1 MDVARSSTKVF
12 LANFG
17 GAVLTLLGITFFA
30 REIGAGALGTFFL
43 FQAALG
49 ILTIPA
55 DLGLRSATE
64 KRLSEGEDRAEF
76 LGTAVLLKAVPVL
89 AIVGLVVLFR
99 GHFDAYFDAELAV
112 LLAVGVVLDDASKLM
127 LKALQGELRVGATAV
142 LRFAKNAVWIGL
154 GAVLVVEGYGAYGLV
169 YSYLA
174 GIAVVFLWGF
184 HRRSTPFG
192 RPSAEAARSLFDYAK
207 FDFVSKLGGTF
218 YLWMD
223 VAIIGLFLSNAHVGA
238 YEVAWRLTTF
248 VVLFSSAIGTSL
260 LPQISEW
267 DARGD
272 RERIEDAIEEVLG
285 PSLLLVIPA
294 LFGSLVLAP
303 EILGFVFGVEFA
315 VAAVALVVLMGE
327 KVFHAVHVIVGRSL
341 LAVDRPDL
349 AARASVVSL
358 TVNVVL
364 NLVLVWEFGI
374 VGAAVGTLIASVV
387 NDVLHYVYLS
397 RFVAVRI
404 PFGEIGWCVG
414 ASTAMAGVLLAT
426 REVVA
431 VDSLPVLVG
440 FVALGAVVY
449 GSLVLLSRDLRFK
462 IARFLPVSIRG

>member
-1 MDVARSSTKVF
+1 MDIARASTKVF
-12 LANFG
+12 LANVA
-17 GAVLTLLGITFFA
+17 GAVITLLGITFFA
-30 REIGAGALGTFFL
+30 RELGAGALGTFFL

-49 ILTIPA
+49 ILAIPA
-55 DLGLRSATE
+55 DLGLHSATE

-76 LGTAVLLKAVPVL
+76 LGTAVVLKAVPVL
-89 AIVGLVVLFR
+89 AIVAVVVLFR
-99 GHFDAYFDAELAV
+99 GQFDAYFEADLAL
-112 LLAVGVVLDDASKLM
+112 LLAVAIVLDDASKLM
-127 LKALQGELRVGATAV
+127 LKALQGELRVGATAS
-142 LRFAKNAVWIGL
+142 LRFAKKAVWIGL
-154 GAVLVVEGYGAYGLV
+154 GAVLVVQGYGARGLV

-184 HRRSTPFG
+184 HRRSIPFG
-192 RPSAEAARSLFDYAK
+192 RPSRDAARSLFDYAK

-223 VAIIGLFLSNAHVGA
+223 VAIIGLFLTNAAVGA

-267 DARGD
+267 DAQGD
-272 RERIEDAIEEVLG
+272 RERIEEAIEEVLA
-285 PSLLLVIPA
+285 PSLLFVIPA

-315 VAAVALVVLMGE
+315 VAAVALVILMGE

-358 TVNVVL
+358 SVNVVL

-374 VGAAVGTLIASVV
+374 LGAAVGTLLASVV

-397 RFVAVRI
+397 RFVTVRI
-404 PFGEIGWCVG
+404 PVGEIGWCVG
-414 ASTAMAGVLLAT
+414 ASAVMAGVLLVA

-431 VDSLPVLVG
+431 VDSLPVLLG
-440 FVALGAVVY
+440 FITLGGVVY
-449 GSLVLLSRDLRFK
+449 TGLVLLSRDLRFK
-462 IARFLPVSIRG
+462 IARFLPFPIGG